1 MQFIGIDISIANR
14 GTKSKAGR
22 SFYGRQN
29 AQENLFWKIFLEKF
43 RRIFAPVFLDNAGE
57 NVLWFWCENRICPR
71 DAGPSRPQV
80 FIRKEAAAVGLFP
93 SFDWDEEEGE
103 EIAPE
108 LPRKTGFPRLWEL
121 VCRDFWDNFRSG
133 FLALVG
139 CLPFAV
145 GIFFA
150 VTTRAM
156 LLAPLA
162 GLIGGA
168 VAGPELCAQADTLL
182 RGLRDDVGR
191 AWWPTYRKAWR
202 RGVKASLLPGALGGA
217 LLGTQLFML
226 FHADL
231 LQLGAATGTA
241 LVMGVLLLLGLSLYL
256 WPQLALMD
264 LSLGQIIKNSALLF
278 IGQLPRTAAALAVY
292 GVYILVS
299 LRFGSFALSLLP
311 LSNFWLPTLP
321 ALFLV
326 YPGLNQAFDLEQ
338 KFQGEQIPPES
349 L

>member
-1 MQFIGIDISIANR
+1 M
-14 GTKSKAGR
+14 
-22 SFYGRQN
+22 
-29 AQENLFWKIFLEKF
+29 
-43 RRIFAPVFLDNAGE
+43 
-57 NVLWFWCENRICPR
+57 
-71 DAGPSRPQV
+71 
-80 FIRKEAAAVGLFP
+80 GLFP
-93 SFDWDEEEGE
+93 SFDWEEGEGE
-103 EIAPE
+103 EIGSEP
-108 LPRKTGFPRLWEL
+108 PRKTGFPRLWEL

-311 LSNFWLPTLP
+311 LTNFWLPTLP